1 MTENQKHLFN
11 IDIDEYRKH
20 VLKKYGIPIHIIFSI
35 DAEKTE
41 KVERLT
47 FNAIQK
53 SILEIMKIYNPEFI
67 KHWRSKSAPRIPEFT
82 VYYNIFTFFCKNA
95 GYSYTSIGNYIS
107 RTHGTIIHQFK
118 TANNRLS
125 TEDPLFMRIY
135 TLINKDL
142 KKYVGTISKNT
153 NV

>member
-67 KHWRSKSAPRIPEFT
+67 KHWRSNLHQEFLNLQ
-82 VYYNIFTFFCKNA
+82 YIIIFLHFFVK
-95 GYSYTSIGNYIS
+95 TQV
-107 RTHGTIIHQFK
+107 IH
-118 TANNRLS
+118 
-125 TEDPLFMRIY
+125 
-135 TLINKDL
+135 TL
-142 KKYVGTISKNT
+142 V
-153 NV
+153 